1 MHGRKFLSQRP
12 TSRRS
17 AFRMSCFDISDPLVS
32 VYPIVRVLL
41 FSDAISSGEQRGW
54 VDGVE
59 ERTCGWGVRGYLMW
73 GFLRW
78 WQVEDHV
85 TLT

>member
-1 MHGRKFLSQRP
+1 
-12 TSRRS
+12 
-17 AFRMSCFDISDPLVS
+17 MSCFDISDPLVS

-59 ERTCGWGVRGYLMW
+59 ERICGWGVRGY
-73 GFLRW
+73 
-78 WQVEDHV
+78 
-85 TLT
+85 